1 MWHWTCVQP
10 DVKNIHLGFIALA
23 SLLFLA
29 GCEGIGEKE
38 AQLEFERLRHRTI
51 TPQGDR
57 VCPSFGIEPTSA
69 EVHRR
74 ALEHVDRFSLRRDT
88 SATVLLP

>member
-1 MWHWTCVQP
+1 MT
-10 DVKNIHLGFIALA
+10 NIHRVFLALA

-38 AQLEFERLRHRTI
+38 AQLEFERLRNRTVV
-51 TPQGDR
+51 PQGDR
-57 VCPSFGIEPTSA
+57 VGPSFGIEPSSA

-74 ALEHVDRFSLRRDT
+74 PPEHDGRLYLRRDT
-88 SATVLLP
+88 SRTVMLP